1 MSRSLDIVLFCVYT
15 VASVAGLIIIK
26 AGLAPA
32 QADITDTLSSPQK
45 GRPAGPQYE
54 SPGPVA

>member
-1 MSRSLDIVLFCVYT
+1 MANDGQMDVD
-15 VASVAGLIIIK
+15 AGSC
-26 AGLAPA
+26 GRMRQRDWLAPA